1 MSVNL
6 VVQVPFWD
14 YARGD
19 IITDS
24 AEIEKVLE
32 HHHHFVTQVAAIDAS
47 QPPITSSSIGGIMG
61 DVLKEVIG

>member
-32 HHHHFVTQVAAIDAS
+32 HHHHFVTQVASIDA
-47 QPPITSSSIGGIMG
+47 TSSIGGIMG